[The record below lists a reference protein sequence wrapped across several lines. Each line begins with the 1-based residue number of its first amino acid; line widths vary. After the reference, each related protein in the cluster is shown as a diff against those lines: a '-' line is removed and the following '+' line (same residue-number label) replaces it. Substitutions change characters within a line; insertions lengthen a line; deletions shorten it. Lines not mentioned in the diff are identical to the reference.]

1 MPKGPTAT
9 KHNDQGEIL
18 KPKYNKVD
26 RTNNNTTY
34 DKATSSR
41 KDDKPYNKKK
51 VKTINTF

>member
-18 KPKYNKVD
+18 KPKYNKVNRAND
-26 RTNNNTTY
+26 NTPY
-34 DKATSSR
+34 DASTPAR

-51 VKTINTF
+51 VRNINKF

>member
-34 DKATSSR
+34 DKATSAR
-41 KDDKPYNKKK
+41 KDDNPYNKKR
-51 VKTINTF
+51 VKNINTA